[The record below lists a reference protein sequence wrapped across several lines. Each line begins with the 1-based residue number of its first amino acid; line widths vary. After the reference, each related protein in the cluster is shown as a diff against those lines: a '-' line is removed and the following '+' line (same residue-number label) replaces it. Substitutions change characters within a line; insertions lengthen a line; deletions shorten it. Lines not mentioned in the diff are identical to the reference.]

1 MMLLL
6 DTWMAA
12 PLGALLI
19 FLLRMVDVS
28 MAIMRMIIA
37 VRGQR
42 GLAALIGFFEVLL
55 WLLAVGA
62 ALEHLGSPLHVV
74 GYAAGFAAG
83 NYVGVWLEGRFAMGI
98 NVVRAVFR
106 AERQGEAL
114 TAGAAAAHQLRE
126 AGFAVTEMGGRGKE
140 SDVDILNVVVPRRQV
155 PRVLRVVQEADPQ
168 VFATVEEI
176 RSAQGGYV
184 RPAGRK
190 MPFLMRS
197 GGRAVSA

>member
-1 MMLLL
+1 MMLLE
-6 DTWMAA
+6 TWMAA
-12 PLGALLI
+12 PIGALLI

-42 GLAALIGFFEVLL
+42 GLAAMIGFFEVLL
-55 WLLAVGA
+55 WLMAVGA
-62 ALEHLGSPLHVV
+62 ALEHLDSPLHVV

-106 AERQGEAL
+106 ADQEGDAERVGV
-114 TAGAAAAHQLRE
+114 AAAQQLRA

-140 SDVDILNVVVPRRQV
+140 SEVDILNVVVPRRQV
-155 PRVLRVVQEADPQ
+155 PRVLHVVREADPN

-190 MPFLMRS
+190 VPFLTRQGRRS
-197 GGRAVSA
+197 LSA